1 MTVAPQPDRAHGT
14 GRTAVASPNV
24 PLLEMRGISK
34 RFGELQALDGVDLTV
49 NAGEV
54 HALVG
59 ENGAGKT
66 TLMNILYG
74 LYHADAGA
82 IRFRDRDVRITG
94 PRDAIALGIGMIH
107 QHFMLVPPLT
117 VAENVVLGDER
128 GGPMLDARGIARR
141 VRELEERFNIVVEPG
156 ARIEDIPLGLQQRV
170 EILKVLYRGS
180 ELLIFDEP
188 TAVLTP
194 QEVDELFVIV
204 RKLQS
209 EGKTL
214 ILITHKLREV
224 LAVTDNIT
232 VLRGGK
238 NAATLV
244 TRQTTAKEIAEAMVG
259 RELHDM
265 RPRAPVVTSLPI
277 LQISRLEALSDRGS
291 PALRGVDLVVREGEV
306 LGVAGVGGN
315 GQSELAQCI
324 LGLRKVTS
332 GTITVAGVDIAHDD
346 PKRTRARGVSYVPE
360 DRRAEG
366 LVLPFTI
373 ADNFILGKQDRAPY
387 ARRGVLQRA
396 AVAAEGDRLAREFDV
411 RPPNARAIV
420 GTLSGGN
427 QQKVVLGRE
436 ISESPRLIVV
446 SQPTRG
452 LDIAATEYVHE
463 RLLEQ
468 RARGCGV
475 LLFSSELDEIR
486 ALSDRIA
493 VMFEGRIVATLDAK
507 EATDERLG
515 LLMAGQR
522 DAPPGRGPSD
532 RAGGA

>member
-1 MTVAPQPDRAHGT
+1 MIEPRPQREGGT
-14 GRTAVASPNV
+14 TATAVASSTV
-24 PLLEMRGISK
+24 PLLEMQGIKK
-34 RFGELQALDGVDLTV
+34 RFGDLMALDGVDLV
-49 NAGEV
+49 VQQGEV

-66 TLMNILYG
+66 TLMNVLYG
-74 LYHADAGA
+74 LYHADAGV
-82 IRFRDRDVRITG
+82 IRFKGQEAHITG

-107 QHFMLVPPLT
+107 QHFMLIPPLT

-128 GGPMLDARGIARR
+128 MGPALATRKIEQT
-141 VRELEERFNIVVEPG
+141 VRQLEERFKIVVEPS

-170 EILKVLYRGS
+170 EIRKVLYRGS

-194 QEVDELFVIV
+194 QEVDELFTIV
-204 RKLQS
+204 RGLQS

-224 LAVTDNIT
+224 LAVSDNIT

-238 NAATLV
+238 NAARLV
-244 TRQTTAKEIAEAMVG
+244 TKQTNAREIAQAMVG
-259 RELHDM
+259 RELHDA
-265 RPRAPVVTSLPI
+265 RPRPPVGTRLPI
-277 LQISRLEALSDRGS
+277 LQISRLETLSDRGT
-291 PALRGVDLVVREGEV
+291 PALRGVDLVVREGEI

-324 LGLRKVTS
+324 LGLRPVTE
-332 GTITVAGVDIAHDD
+332 GTILVGSDDIAHDD
-346 PKRTRARGVSYVPE
+346 PKRTRLRGVAYVPE
-360 DRRAEG
+360 DRRIEG
-366 LVLPFTI
+366 LVLPFTVG
-373 ADNFILGKQDRAPY
+373 DNFILGRQDRAPY
-387 ARRGVLQRA
+387 ARRGILQREA
-396 AVAAEGDRLAREFDV
+396 IAKDGDRLAKEFDV
-411 RPPNARAIV
+411 RPPNADAIV

-452 LDIAATEYVHE
+452 LDIGSTEYVHE

-468 RARGCGV
+468 RARGCGI
-475 LLFSSELDEIR
+475 LLISSELDEIR

-493 VMFEGRIVATLDAK
+493 VMFEGRIVATLDAADAS
-507 EATDERLG
+507 EERLG
-515 LLMAGQR
+515 LLMAGQVE
-522 DAPPGRGPSD
+522 AA
-532 RAGGA
+532 RAG

>member
-1 MTVAPQPDRAHGT
+1 VAA
-14 GRTAVASPNV
+14 
-24 PLLEMRGISK
+24 LLEMRGISK
-34 RFGELQALDGVDLTV
+34 RFGELQALDKVDLVV
-49 NAGEV
+49 NEGEI

-74 LYHADAGA
+74 LYHPDAGTILMHGKEA
-82 IRFRDRDVRITG
+82 RIAG

-128 GGPMLDARGIARR
+128 GGPVLDERTIETR
-141 VRELEERFNIVVEPG
+141 VRELEERFKIIVEPA

-194 QEVDELFVIV
+194 QEVDELFDIV
-204 RKLQS
+204 RTLRG

-224 LAVTDNIT
+224 LAVTDRIT

-238 NAATLV
+238 NAGELV
-244 TRQTTAKEIAEAMVG
+244 TKETNAQEIARAMVG
-259 RELHDM
+259 RDLKDI
-265 RPRAPVVTSLPI
+265 RARAGTGTSLPV
-277 LQISRLEALSDRGS
+277 LQISRLEARSDRGA
-291 PALRGVDLVVREGEV
+291 PALKGVDLVVHEGEV

-324 LGLRKVTS
+324 LGLRPVTGGS
-332 GTITVAGVDIAHDD
+332 ITVDGVDIAHDD
-346 PKRTRARGVSYVPE
+346 PKRTRERGVAYVPE

-366 LVLPFTI
+366 LVLPFTV
-373 ADNFILGKQDRAPY
+373 ADNFILGRQDHQPY
-387 ARRGVLQRA
+387 ARRGVLARDA
-396 AVAAEGDRLAREFDV
+396 IARDGERLAKEFDV

-436 ISESPRLIVV
+436 LSEQPRLIVI

-452 LDIAATEYVHE
+452 LDIGSTEYVHE

-468 RARGCGV
+468 RARGCAI
-475 LLFSSELDEIR
+475 LLVSSELDEIR

-493 VMFEGRIVATLDAK
+493 VMFEGRIVATLPNA
-507 EATDERLG
+507 EATEERLG
-515 LLMAGQR
+515 LLMAGH
-522 DAPPGRGPSD
+522 AP
-532 RAGGA
+532 

>member
-1 MTVAPQPDRAHGT
+1 MTV
-14 GRTAVASPNV
+14 
-24 PLLEMRGISK
+24 LLEMRGISK
-34 RFGELQALDGVDLTV
+34 RFGELQALDKVDLVV
-49 NAGEV
+49 NEGEI

-74 LYHADAGA
+74 LYHADAGT
-82 IRFRDRDVRITG
+82 IRMRGKDARITG

-117 VAENVVLGDER
+117 VAENIVLGDER
-128 GGPMLDARGIARR
+128 GGPVLDTKAIEAR
-141 VRELEERFNIVVEPG
+141 VRKIEEQFGIVVDPP

-194 QEVDELFVIV
+194 QEVDELFAIV
-204 RKLQS
+204 RTLRS

-224 LAVTDNIT
+224 LAVTDRIT
-232 VLRGGK
+232 VLRAGH
-238 NAATLV
+238 NAAELV
-244 TRQTTAKEIAEAMVG
+244 TKETNAAEIAQAMVG
-259 RELHDM
+259 RELHEI
-265 RPRAPVVTSLPI
+265 RPREAVGTAPPI
-277 LQISRLEALSDRGS
+277 LQISRLEALSDRGT
-291 PALRGVDLVVREGEV
+291 PALRGVDLVVREGEI

-324 LGLRKVTS
+324 LGLRPVVD
-332 GTITVAGVDIAHDD
+332 GTITVGAVDIAHDD
-346 PKRTRARGVSYVPE
+346 PKRTRERGVAYVPE
-360 DRRAEG
+360 DRRIEG
-366 LVLPFTI
+366 LVLPFTV
-373 ADNFILGKQDRAPY
+373 ADNFILGKQDRPPF
-387 ARRGVLQRA
+387 ARRGVLDGETIMR
-396 AVAAEGDRLAREFDV
+396 EGERLAKEFDV

-452 LDIAATEYVHE
+452 LDIGSTEYVHE

-468 RARGCGV
+468 RARGCGI
-475 LLFSSELDEIR
+475 LLISSELDEIR

-493 VMFEGRIVATLDAK
+493 VMFEGRIVATLSSA
-507 EATDERLG
+507 EATEQRLG
-515 LLMAGQR
+515 LLMAGHSEG
-522 DAPPGRGPSD
+522 APAR
-532 RAGGA
+532 